1 MSITRKHLENVVDD
15 LNRTLCKRS
24 KNELY
29 VQGAYGGYRVLLT
42 GKRDKRTKRGYR
54 KGSLG
59 SGATDITYGNQSAAK
74 TIDDLYATVRSG
86 SLKRTLN
93 YWDNYRK

>member
-24 KNELY
+24 KNELI
-29 VQGAYGGYRVLLT
+29 VVGAYGGYRVRLT
-42 GKRDKRTKRGYR
+42 GKRDKRTKNGYR
-54 KGSLG
+54 KGSLR
-59 SGATDITYGNQSAAK
+59 SGQTNITYGYQSSAK

-93 YWDNYRK
+93 YWDNCKK